1 MRYRKY
7 DSRHSLHEFSALTNE
22 ILSKIDEDRFC
33 FIIYNFLERRCIK
46 ENKLNSMLPENLLER
61 KRNCTNE
68 DLTELKCT
76 NEDFREPNKYV
87 KMFDLQTHLYNYLP
101 LTVQCGILIEITL
114 RKVSEETGKGKVF
127 KYMKAIHNNTYFNN
141 KTERKNYLKS
151 LGTLIKQTEKE
162 INQGKDLTMKIGRQ
176 CKNILLHR
184 KAFSKSI
191 EYFVQYDNQTTDK
204 AVEEIL
210 RTETAQIAGDYA
222 ETIGKKPK
230 TNINFP
236 GIGRKVYFGLVQK
249 VSKKFKKGSIFHVAY
264 FPVRHGANA
273 VNIHMVMAA
282 LYNYGTEKFKKKFNI
297 NMRFRAI
304 RDQNELEYGTFE
316 FPPYLKRYI
325 DTSNKDRKCM
335 YVELI
340 TQYSL
345 HTKFLVITS
354 FRANQRADT
363 DLRYCLEDRVLSNK
377 EKLLRDKYF
386 PEGRNEKEKKGK
398 ERERTTRK
406 HTEII
411 TFTPTP
417 PKPQISV
424 TPKKNVIIRKL
435 TNLEIIMIAALCV
448 TFVSSIVFFIT
459 CVIFLRRKRKYH
471 HAKLPTNV
479 SETSAGTYSD
489 CQNVYDDEPLKTDFI
504 NKESGSLKSI
514 SQNITGNNT
523 SFAKTY
529 PQHTNIKNTA
539 LQTEE
544 TSLNI
549 DLPQSFNFSE
559 CNKESIL

>member
-7 DSRHSLHEFSALTNE
+7 DSRHSLHEFSALINE
-22 ILSKIDEDRFC
+22 MLSKIDEDKFC

-46 ENKLNSMLPENLLER
+46 EKKLNSMLPKNLFER

-76 NEDFREPNKYV
+76 DEDFREPNKYA
-87 KMFDLQTHLYNYLP
+87 KIFDLQAHLYNYLP

-114 RKVSEETGKGKVF
+114 RKVSEETDKGEVF

-141 KTERKNYLKS
+141 KTERKNYLKN

-162 INQGKDLTMKIGRQ
+162 INQGKDLTMKIWRQ

-191 EYFVQYDNQTTDK
+191 EYFVQYDNQTTEK

-230 TNINFP
+230 TDGHFP
-236 GIGRKVYFGLVQK
+236 GIGEQVYFGSVQK
-249 VSKKFKKGSIFHVAY
+249 VNKKVKKGSIFHVAY
-264 FPVRHGANA
+264 IPVRNGANP
-273 VNIHMVMAA
+273 VNIHLIMAA
-282 LYNYGTEKFKKKFNI
+282 LYNYGIEKFKNKFNI
-297 NMRFRAI
+297 NMRFSAI
-304 RDQNELEYGTFE
+304 RDQNKLEYGTFE

-363 DLRYCLEDRVLSNK
+363 DLRYCLEDRVLSSK
-377 EKLLRDKYF
+377 EKQLRDKYF
-386 PEGRNEKEKKGK
+386 PEAKNEKAK
-398 ERERTTRK
+398 K
-406 HTEII
+406 HTKLI
-411 TFTPTP
+411 TFTPTS

-435 TNLEIIMIAALCV
+435 TNLEIIMIAALSI

-459 CVIFLRRKRKYH
+459 CVIFLRRKKKYH
-471 HAKLPTNV
+471 HAKLPTDV
-479 SETSAGTYSD
+479 SETSARAYSD
-489 CQNVYDDEPLKTDFI
+489 CQNVCDDEPLKTDLN
-504 NKESGSLKSI
+504 NKECGSLKSI

-529 PQHTNIKNTA
+529 PQTTNIKNGV

-549 DLPQSFNFSE
+549 DLAQSFHFSE